1 VLYQVQ
7 DAVLTRWINDPHR
20 MDKRLLA
27 LLLLAQAS
35 DVLESAFSP
44 LNDEDYE
51 LATRRLRELS
61 DMDLEVESMKGI
73 TNDVIWAV
81 FANFN
86 K

>member
-1 VLYQVQ
+1 
-7 DAVLTRWINDPHR
+7 

-61 DMDLEVESMKGI
+61 DMDLEVESMKGAA
-73 TNDVIWAV
+73 NDVIWAV

>member
-1 VLYQVQ
+1 VQ
-7 DAVLTRWINDPHR
+7 DAVLSRWINDPHR

-61 DMDLEVESMKGI
+61 DMDLEVESMKGS

>member
-1 VLYQVQ
+1 MQDSVLS
-7 DAVLTRWINDPHR
+7 RWINDPHR

-27 LLLLAQAS
+27 LLILAHAS

-61 DMDLEVESMKGI
+61 DMDLEIESMKGS

-81 FANFN
+81 FASFN